1 MVDKV
6 VKKIGGAEAESNALR
21 EKILNA
27 QDSLNVRG
35 TVFYV
40 SSNGDDAN
48 DGLSPETAVKTF
60 ERLSKLPVL
69 PETTVLF
76 ERGSVFRIKEPLWA
90 TPGVGYGTYGNGEK
104 PKIIIKIFKAI
115 IIINN
120 RINALIHIIK
130 RKNVKHIMLCIIK
143 YNILPS
149 SKSPLKMVTLSIEL
163 NNKVFY
169 GGLNLNTKYGKLT
182 KLHLISATG
191 LEIEHIL
198 PHPLVIIPTRSSVYL
213 CGKFIDENGTP
224 QRKISLTTRATNIT
238 IDNQAVR
245 IKGIR

>member
-1 MVDKV
+1 MLKIKIINKLIRFV
-6 VKKIGGAEAESNALR
+6 V
-21 EKILNA
+21 ILLIPYLLYN
-27 QDSLNVRG
+27 
-35 TVFYV
+35 
-40 SSNGDDAN
+40 
-48 DGLSPETAVKTF
+48 
-60 ERLSKLPVL
+60 SKLIRFRNERENRFKYFINILTNNEVL
-69 PETTVLF
+69 EAIKQINNELIYDISFNNIIKFCFSIIFVIVLLK
-76 ERGSVFRIKEPLWA
+76 SLPCVF
-90 TPGVGYGTYGNGEK
+90 
-104 PKIIIKIFKAI
+104 KIIIKIFKAI